1 MHRQTAH
8 LCLQPVAHFA
18 KPNQAGSHPVILAS
32 HLVFDKSHFWL
43 TFRPRHNLMGLLAL
57 CHSKSPWVCPALAPT
72 HPLPTLYSK
81 GHSGPQAQQEQAI
94 GPLPP
99 DRCEPNPSLAAAS
112 RYL

>member
-57 CHSKSPWVCPALAPT
+57 CHSKSPWVCPALIPT
-72 HPLPTLYSK
+72 HPLPTAKATLAPKLNRSR
-81 GHSGPQAQQEQAI
+81 
-94 GPLPP
+94 PLG
-99 DRCEPNPSLAAAS
+99 PSLLTAAS
-112 RYL
+112 PTHPLLLP